1 MSLSSSSKPLVHWYK
16 LQDSKAHCSPH
27 QQEEEIELLKRWRFP
42 TCLLSVPMSFFSSSK
57 GFPHILDFLVLHS
70 LLQWH
75 RTCCPW
81 NNQSKNSCFYAY
93 LEEFPKIQ
101 SLSCISLHN
110 PRFFFHF
117 SSPIL
122 PATHPKVPLVAIA
135 NFHSVC
141 FQFIY
146 PYNKTIKLFAWN
158 KQIGS
163 CTKWLFCILQSNK
176 YLMVKLGAF

>member
-57 GFPHILDFLVLHS
+57 GFPHIFDFLVLHS

-81 NNQSKNSCFYAY
+81 NNQSKTPVFMHIWKNF
-93 LEEFPKIQ
+93 
-101 SLSCISLHN
+101 
-110 PRFFFHF
+110 PRFSLWVVFLCITQDF
-117 SSPIL
+117 SFTFQAQFYQLHIQKSHWLLLQIFIL
-122 PATHPKVPLVAIA
+122 FVSNLYIHI
-135 NFHSVC
+135 
-141 FQFIY
+141 
-146 PYNKTIKLFAWN
+146 
-158 KQIGS
+158 
-163 CTKWLFCILQSNK
+163 TKPSSSLPETSK
-176 YLMVKLGAF
+176 